1 MKGQKSAIFA
11 KKQFKHK
18 YTIDKNYRKV
28 KDNSH
33 GTGKNRGAAH
43 SKYNLKY
50 SITKEISGVFHN
62 GSNYNYHFIIKE
74 LRRN

>member
-1 MKGQKSAIFA
+1 MKGQKSATFA

-43 SKYNLKY
+43 SN
-50 SITKEISGVFHN
+50 
-62 GSNYNYHFIIKE
+62 II
-74 LRRN
+74 